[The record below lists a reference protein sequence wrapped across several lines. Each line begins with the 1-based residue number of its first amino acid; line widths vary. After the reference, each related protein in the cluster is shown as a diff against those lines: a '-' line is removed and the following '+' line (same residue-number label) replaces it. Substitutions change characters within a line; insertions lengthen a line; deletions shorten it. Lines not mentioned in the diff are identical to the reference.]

1 MRSLTSGFAGASLQC
16 GRRLAMVGTIGMLLV
31 SGAQSAHSQAV
42 TTAGARPLT
51 LAQLLES
58 VRARHPLVE
67 AAEAR
72 IRAAAGNRRT
82 AGALGNP
89 VLGYE
94 VEGAARAGTA
104 TMMEREVMTTAML
117 PLEPIYQRG
126 ARIRRA
132 AAEVRVAEAEA
143 RATGQD
149 VALDAA
155 RRFFE
160 TSLAQIR
167 LDAHRELYTWLD
179 SVVTYNQA
187 RVKEGVA
194 AEADLLRSQL
204 ERDRA
209 GAEATRFEA
218 DLIRSRALLAS
229 FVAPDAGPPTAILA
243 MGGEALVVD
252 VQAAPLPLPLA
263 GIAPGAGV
271 TSLSALTGAF
281 HSRPQTV
288 AARERVVAASAGVT
302 TERTMFLR
310 ELSATIGTKQTE
322 GARGLVAGV
331 SLPFPLFDQNRGEVA
346 QAQAEREAVAFELV
360 AAERLA
366 RAEII
371 GALGAARVL
380 TDRAAQLS
388 MRGPDGQRAYLARA
402 DEARRIALGAYR
414 EGAVPLLTV
423 IDAARAWG
431 EARLAYYETIYA
443 QHESVLALLA
453 AQGLDL
459 RLATGP
465 APAIAPSS
473 QGR

>member
-1 MRSLTSGFAGASLQC
+1 MPFLTSVFARALRY
-16 GRRLAMVGTIGMLLV
+16 GRPLFSACTMALLLLD
-31 SGAQSAHSQAV
+31 
-42 TTAGARPLT
+42 GARPAHAQVVTAATARSLT

-67 AAEAR
+67 AAHAR
-72 IRAAAGNRRT
+72 VRAATASRRT
-82 AGALGNP
+82 AGVLGNP

-94 VEGAARAGTA
+94 VEGAGRAGTSTA
-104 TMMEREVMTTAML
+104 MEREVMTTAML
-117 PLEPIYQRG
+117 PLEPFYQRG
-126 ARIRRA
+126 ARIKRA

-149 VALDAA
+149 VALEAA

-167 LDAHRELYTWLD
+167 LEAHRELYTWLD

-187 RVKEGVA
+187 RVREGVA

-229 FVAPDAGPPTAILA
+229 FVAPDAGPPTAILVA
-243 MGGEALVVD
+243 SADALTVD
-252 VQAAPLPLPLA
+252 VQVAPLPLPSV
-263 GIAPGAGV
+263 GIAAGAGV
-271 TSLSALTGAF
+271 PSSSALTGAF
-281 HSRPQTV
+281 TGRPQTV
-288 AARERVVAASAGVT
+288 AARERVAAATAGVT

-310 ELSATIGTKQTE
+310 ELSATIGTKQAE
-322 GARGLVAGV
+322 GTRGLIAGV
-331 SLPFPLFDQNRGEVA
+331 SLPLPLFDQNRGEVA
-346 QAQAEREAVAFELV
+346 RAQAEREAVAFELV

-371 GALGAARVL
+371 GALGAARLL
-380 TDRAAQLS
+380 TERALLLS
-388 MRGPDGQRAYLARA
+388 SPGPDGRPAYLARA

-459 RLATGP
+459 RLATGS
-465 APAIAPSS
+465 APVVAPST
-473 QGR
+473 RER

>member
-1 MRSLTSGFAGASLQC
+1 MAGAVGLLLLGG
-16 GRRLAMVGTIGMLLV
+16 GRAAHAQAAM
-31 SGAQSAHSQAV
+31 AAP
-42 TTAGARPLT
+42 ARPLT
-51 LAQLLES
+51 LARLLES

-67 AAEAR
+67 AAQAR
-72 IRAAAGNRRT
+72 VRAAAGSRRS

-89 VLGYE
+89 VVGYE
-94 VEGAARAGTA
+94 VEGAARSGTA

-160 TSLAQIR
+160 TALAQIR
-167 LDAHRELYTWLD
+167 LDAQRELYTWLD
-179 SVVTYNQA
+179 SVVTYNRA

-218 DLIRSRALLAS
+218 ELIRSRALLAS
-229 FVAPDAGPPTAILA
+229 FVAPDAALPTSIGAS
-243 MGGEALVVD
+243 EEDDALVVD
-252 VQAAPLPLPLA
+252 VRGTPLPLPSVGIPVSA
-263 GIAPGAGV
+263 GLPAS
-271 TSLSALTGAF
+271 TALTGAF
-281 HSRPQTV
+281 NGRPQV
-288 AARERVVAASAGVT
+288 AAARERVAAASAGLA
-302 TERTMFLR
+302 TERTMLLR
-310 ELSATIGTKQTE
+310 QLSATIGTKQTQ
-322 GARGLVAGV
+322 GARGLIAGV

-346 QAQAEREAVAFELV
+346 RAQGEREAVAFELV
-360 AAERLA
+360 AAERSA

-371 GALGAARVL
+371 GALGAARL
-380 TDRAAQLS
+380 LSERATQLS
-388 MRGPDGQRAYLARA
+388 APGPNGQPAYLARA

-465 APAIAPSS
+465 APVVVPSH
-473 QGR
+473 QER